1 MGLYKNSQFI
11 RNETEDGGKVGLF
24 KKNHYDISY
33 IEKLIIKASENSF
46 AKSVFNAIF

>member
-11 RNETEDGGKVGLF
+11 HSETEDGGKVGLF
-24 KKNHYDISY
+24 KENHYDISY